1 MKKISK
7 KISSLL
13 VGCLTLGMLSS
24 PLATAETS
32 TPKGFIKTESGLY
45 IKKSVSKVE
54 NTDNQYRISFDIS
67 GTAPKVAM
75 PTAEIVLV
83 IDRSGSMKDTD
94 KEQKIT
100 KVKNAAKNFCKTI
113 LDGKGDNVKISIV
126 SYASSASLDIKSSN
140 NLNNLSSKINYLKAD
155 GGTNTEEGIKEAK
168 NIISN
173 INADKKYVVLFT
185 DGLPTYN
192 TYYADKNYMDED
204 GNYYKYMP
212 NPDKNSTDLLRLG
225 NRGSATYNN
234 DIMAAQRAYHDIVG
248 GTGKIGG
255 IAPRRYYQKV
265 NKDRGGYEYDSKDNK
280 ESQTE
285 ELTSKDISST
295 ADPNIKFYTM
305 GLFTNSTYS
314 IREVADN
321 IDESINNY
329 NVGSTD
335 DEYVEPVKEDTT
347 KEIVD
352 LTENKVN
359 KEDMVE
365 EEVKIEEIKQSRAKY
380 DFSGLSKFDPGE
392 SDMAKSFLY
401 SIQNAETSFDKY
413 VNNYYTSSTDAM
425 TNIFSSI
432 AKEISGE
439 LNAYLGKDVVIKDT
453 VTGDFSIV
461 DININDIQGIDK
473 DKISINGN
481 NIEFN
486 LGDVEDINEDL
497 SNPDK
502 TISFVIEVNDP
513 YLFGEDIPT
522 NVKAAIDHTNPINPN
537 ERFENEEFNIPHV
550 TIDPKKA
557 KITVKKVVQNPD
569 NLTPS
574 ENMSQEVFPILI
586 QGNEEQYSV
595 GLKADETE
603 TMTVYLKGNETNIS
617 SEYAEKY
624 KENENYKFDKN
635 LNFLTVGGYSV
646 SEIVPMNYEL
656 VSISNQNFNINKDNN
671 EINIVITNKCIN
683 DRYFHDNHDKANKL
697 EFK

>member
-32 TPKGFIKTESGLY
+32 TPEGFIKTESGLY

-83 IDRSGSMKDTD
+83 IDRSGSMKDTN

-100 KVKNAAKNFCKTI
+100 KVKNAAKDFCKTI

-140 NLNNLSSKINYLKAD
+140 NLNNLNSKIDSLKAN

-192 TYYADKNYMDED
+192 TYYADKNYMDENGD
-204 GNYYKYMP
+204 YYEDMP
-212 NPDKNSTDLLRLG
+212 KPNKNSTDLLRLG

-248 GTGKIGG
+248 GTGNIGG

-265 NKDRGGYEYDSKDNK
+265 HGGRDGYEYDSKDNK

-321 IDESINNY
+321 IDESINNS
-329 NVGSTD
+329 NVESTD
-335 DEYVEPVKEDTT
+335 DEYVETVKEDTT
-347 KEIVD
+347 KEVVD
-352 LTENKVN
+352 LTENKTEEVLDENKVN
-359 KEDMVE
+359 K
-365 EEVKIEEIKQSRAKY
+365 EEIKQSRAIY
-380 DFSGLSKFDPGE
+380 DFSELSKFDPDK

-401 SIQNAETSFDKY
+401 SIQNAETSFNEY
-413 VNNYYTSSTDAM
+413 VNKYYTSSTDAM

-461 DININDIQGIDK
+461 DISRNDIQGIDK
-473 DKISINGN
+473 DKVSINGN

-522 NVKAAIDHTNPINPN
+522 NVKATIDHTNPINPN

-557 KITVKKVVQNPD
+557 TITVKKVVQNPD

-574 ENMSQEVFPILI
+574 KDMSQEVFPILI
-586 QGNEEQYSV
+586 QGNKEQYSV
-595 GLKADETE
+595 GLKADETQ

-635 LNFLTVGGYSV
+635 LNFLTAGDYSV

-683 DRYFHDNHDKANKL
+683 DSYFHDNHDKPNQL
-697 EFK
+697 EYK

>member
-13 VGCLTLGMLSS
+13 VGCLTLGTLSS

-32 TPKGFIKTESGLY
+32 TPEGFIKTESGLY

-83 IDRSGSMKDTD
+83 IDRSGSMKDTN

-100 KVKNAAKNFCKTI
+100 KVKNAAKDFCKTI

-126 SYASSASLDIKSSN
+126 SYASSASLDIESSN
-140 NLNNLSSKINYLKAD
+140 NLDNLNSKIELLNAD

-204 GNYYKYMP
+204 GKYYKGIP
-212 NPDKNSTDLLRLG
+212 IWSTDLLRLG
-225 NRGSATYNN
+225 NRGSETYNN

-248 GTGKIGG
+248 GTATIGG
-255 IAPRRYYQKV
+255 IAPRGYYKKYNGKYKFV
-265 NKDRGGYEYDSKDNK
+265 ENK

-321 IDESINNY
+321 IDESINNS
-329 NVGSTD
+329 NVESID
-335 DEYVEPVKEDTT
+335 DEYVEPVKEDIT

-352 LTENKVN
+352 LTENKTEEVLDENKVN
-359 KEDMVE
+359 K
-365 EEVKIEEIKQSRAKY
+365 EEIKQSRAIY
-380 DFSGLSKFDPGE
+380 DFSKLSKFDPDE

-401 SIQNAETSFDKY
+401 SIQNAETSFNEY
-413 VNNYYTSSTDAM
+413 VNKYYTSSTDAM

-432 AKEISGE
+432 ANEISGE

-461 DININDIQGIDK
+461 DISRNDIQGIDK
-473 DKISINGN
+473 DKVSINGN

-522 NVKAAIDHTNPINPN
+522 NVKATIDHTNPINPN

-557 KITVKKVVQNPD
+557 TITVKKVVQNPD

-586 QGNEEQYSV
+586 QGNKEQYSI
-595 GLKADETE
+595 GLKADETQ

-635 LNFLTVGGYSV
+635 LNFLTAGDYSV

-683 DRYFHDNHDKANKL
+683 DSYFHDNHDKPNQL
-697 EFK
+697 EYK

>member
-32 TPKGFIKTESGLY
+32 TPEGFIKTESGLY

-83 IDRSGSMKDTD
+83 IDRSGSMKDTN

-100 KVKNAAKNFCKTI
+100 KVKNAAKDFCKTI

-140 NLNNLSSKINYLKAD
+140 NLNNLNSKIDSLKAN

-192 TYYADKNYMDED
+192 TYYADKNYMDEN
-204 GNYYKYMP
+204 GKYYEGMP
-212 NPDKNSTDLLRLG
+212 NPNKNSTNLLRLG

-234 DIMAAQRAYHDIVG
+234 DIMAAQRDYHDIVG
-248 GTGKIGG
+248 GTATIGG
-255 IAPRRYYQKV
+255 IAPRGYYKK
-265 NKDRGGYEYDSKDNK
+265 NNNSGYKFVDNK

-321 IDESINNY
+321 IDESINNS
-329 NVGSTD
+329 NVESTD
-335 DEYVEPVKEDTT
+335 DEYVETVKEDTI
-347 KEIVD
+347 KEVVD
-352 LTENKVN
+352 LTENKTEEVLDENKVN
-359 KEDMVE
+359 K
-365 EEVKIEEIKQSRAKY
+365 EEIKQSRAIY
-380 DFSGLSKFDPGE
+380 DFSELSKFDPDE

-401 SIQNAETSFDKY
+401 SIQNAETSFNEY
-413 VNNYYTSSTDAM
+413 VNKYYTSSTDAM

-461 DININDIQGIDK
+461 DISRNDIQGIDK
-473 DKISINGN
+473 DKVSINGN

-522 NVKAAIDHTNPINPN
+522 NVKATIDHTNPINPN

-557 KITVKKVVQNPD
+557 TITVKKVVQNPD

-574 ENMSQEVFPILI
+574 KDMSQEVFPILI
-586 QGNEEQYSV
+586 QGNKEQYSV
-595 GLKADETE
+595 GLKADETQ

-635 LNFLTVGGYSV
+635 LNFLTAGDYSV

-683 DRYFHDNHDKANKL
+683 DSYFHDNHDKPNQL
-697 EFK
+697 EYK

>member
-32 TPKGFIKTESGLY
+32 TPEGFIKTESGLY

-83 IDRSGSMKDTD
+83 IDRSGSMKDTN

-100 KVKNAAKNFCKTI
+100 KVKNAAKDFCKTI

-140 NLNNLSSKINYLKAD
+140 NLNNLNSKIDSLKAN

-192 TYYADKNYMDED
+192 TYYADKNYMDENGD
-204 GNYYKYMP
+204 YYEDMP
-212 NPDKNSTDLLRLG
+212 KPNKNSTDLLRLG

-248 GTGKIGG
+248 GTGNIGG

-265 NKDRGGYEYDSKDNK
+265 HGGRDGYEYDSKDNK

-321 IDESINNY
+321 IDESINNS
-329 NVGSTD
+329 NVESTD
-335 DEYVEPVKEDTT
+335 DEYVETVKEDTT
-347 KEIVD
+347 KEVVD
-352 LTENKVN
+352 LTENKTEEVLDENKVN
-359 KEDMVE
+359 K
-365 EEVKIEEIKQSRAKY
+365 EEIKQSRAIY
-380 DFSGLSKFDPGE
+380 DFSELSKFDPDE

-401 SIQNAETSFDKY
+401 SIQNAETSFNEY
-413 VNNYYTSSTDAM
+413 VNKYYTSSTDAM

-461 DININDIQGIDK
+461 DISRNDIQGIDK
-473 DKISINGN
+473 DKVSINGN

-522 NVKAAIDHTNPINPN
+522 NVKATIDHTNPINPN

-557 KITVKKVVQNPD
+557 TITVKKVVQNPD

-574 ENMSQEVFPILI
+574 KDMSQEVFPILI
-586 QGNEEQYSV
+586 QGNKEQYSV
-595 GLKADETE
+595 GLKADETQ

-624 KENENYKFDKN
+624 KENENYKFDK
-635 LNFLTVGGYSV
+635 
-646 SEIVPMNYEL
+646 
-656 VSISNQNFNINKDNN
+656 KW
-671 EINIVITNKCIN
+671 
-683 DRYFHDNHDKANKL
+683 
-697 EFK
+697 

>member
-32 TPKGFIKTESGLY
+32 TPEGFIKTESGLY

-83 IDRSGSMKDTD
+83 IDRSGSMKDTN

-100 KVKNAAKNFCKTI
+100 KVKNAAKDFCKTI

-140 NLNNLSSKINYLKAD
+140 NLNNLNSKIDSLKAN

-192 TYYADKNYMDED
+192 TYYADKNYMDEN
-204 GNYYKYMP
+204 GKYYEGMP
-212 NPDKNSTDLLRLG
+212 NPNKNSTNLLRLG

-248 GTGKIGG
+248 GTATIGG
-255 IAPRRYYQKV
+255 IAPRGYYKK
-265 NKDRGGYEYDSKDNK
+265 NNNSGYKFVDNK

-321 IDESINNY
+321 IDESINNS
-329 NVGSTD
+329 NVESTD
-335 DEYVEPVKEDTT
+335 DEYVETVKEDTI
-347 KEIVD
+347 KEVVD
-352 LTENKVN
+352 LTENKTEEVLDENKVN
-359 KEDMVE
+359 K
-365 EEVKIEEIKQSRAKY
+365 EEIKQSRAIY
-380 DFSGLSKFDPGE
+380 DFSELSKFDPDE

-401 SIQNAETSFDKY
+401 SIQNAETSFNEY
-413 VNNYYTSSTDAM
+413 VNKYYTSSTDAM

-461 DININDIQGIDK
+461 DISRNDIQGIDK
-473 DKISINGN
+473 DKVSINGN

-522 NVKAAIDHTNPINPN
+522 NVKATIDHTNPINPN

-557 KITVKKVVQNPD
+557 TITVKKVVQNPD

-574 ENMSQEVFPILI
+574 KDMSQEVFPILI
-586 QGNEEQYSV
+586 QGNKEQYSV
-595 GLKADETE
+595 GLKADETQ

-635 LNFLTVGGYSV
+635 LNFLTAGDYSV

-683 DRYFHDNHDKANKL
+683 DSYFHDNHDKPNQL
-697 EFK
+697 EYK

>member
-32 TPKGFIKTESGLY
+32 TPEGFIKTESGLY

-83 IDRSGSMKDTD
+83 IDRSGSMKDTN

-100 KVKNAAKNFCKTI
+100 KVKNAAKDFCKTI

-140 NLNNLSSKINYLKAD
+140 NLNNLNSKIDSLKAN

-192 TYYADKNYMDED
+192 TYYADKNYMDEN
-204 GNYYKYMP
+204 GKYYEGIP
-212 NPDKNSTDLLRLG
+212 IWSTDLLRLG
-225 NRGSATYNN
+225 NRGSETYNN

-248 GTGKIGG
+248 GTGTIGG
-255 IAPRRYYQKV
+255 IAPRGYYEK
-265 NKDRGGYEYDSKDNK
+265 NNRGYKFVENK

-305 GLFTNSTYS
+305 GLFTKSTYS

-321 IDESINNY
+321 IDESINNS
-329 NVGSTD
+329 NVESID
-335 DEYVEPVKEDTT
+335 DEYVEPVKEDIT

-352 LTENKVN
+352 LTENKTEEVLDENKVN
-359 KEDMVE
+359 K
-365 EEVKIEEIKQSRAKY
+365 EEIKQSRAIY
-380 DFSGLSKFDPGE
+380 DFSKLSKFDPDE

-401 SIQNAETSFDKY
+401 SIQNVETSFNEY
-413 VNNYYTSSTDAM
+413 VNKYYTSSTDAM

-461 DININDIQGIDK
+461 DINKNDIQGIDK
-473 DKISINGN
+473 DKVSINGN

-486 LGDVEDINEDL
+486 LGNVEDINEDL

-522 NVKAAIDHTNPINPN
+522 NVKATIDHTNPINPN

-557 KITVKKVVQNPD
+557 TITVKKVVQNPD

-574 ENMSQEVFPILI
+574 KDMSQEVFPILI
-586 QGNEEQYSV
+586 QGNKEQYSV
-595 GLKADETE
+595 GLKADETQ

-635 LNFLTVGGYSV
+635 LNFLTAGDYSV

-683 DRYFHDNHDKANKL
+683 DSYFHDNHDKPNQL
-697 EFK
+697 EYK

>member
-1 MKKISK
+1 MNMKKINK

-24 PLATAETS
+24 QLAIAETS
-32 TPKGFIKTESGLY
+32 TPEGFIKTESGLY

-113 LDGKGDNVKISIV
+113 LYGKGDNVKISIV

-140 NLNNLSSKINYLKAD
+140 NLNNLNSKIGSLEAN
-155 GGTNTEEGIKEAK
+155 GGTNTEEGIKEAR

-192 TYYADKNYMDED
+192 TYYADKNYMDEN
-204 GNYYKYMP
+204 GKYYKDIPTP
-212 NPDKNSTDLLRLG
+212 NKNSTDLLRLG

-248 GTGKIGG
+248 GTATIGG
-255 IAPRRYYQKV
+255 IAPRGYYKK
-265 NKDRGGYEYDSKDNK
+265 NNNSGYKFVENK

-295 ADPNIKFYTM
+295 ADQNIKFYTM

-321 IDESINNY
+321 IYESINNS
-329 NVGSTD
+329 NVESID
-335 DEYVEPVKEDTT
+335 D
-347 KEIVD
+347 
-352 LTENKVN
+352 ENKVN

-365 EEVKIEEIKQSRAKY
+365 EEVKIEEIKQSRTIY
-380 DFSGLSKFDPGE
+380 DFSGLSKFDPNE
-392 SDMAKSFLY
+392 SKMAKSFLY
-401 SIQNAETSFDKY
+401 SIQNAETSFNEY
-413 VNNYYTSSTDAM
+413 VNKYYTSSTDAM
-425 TNIFSSI
+425 TNIFNSI

-461 DININDIQGIDK
+461 DINRNDIQGIDK
-473 DKISINGN
+473 DKVSINGN

-486 LGDVEDINEDL
+486 LGNVEDINEDL

-522 NVKAAIDHTNPINPN
+522 NVKATIDHTNPINPN

-557 KITVKKVVQNPD
+557 TITVKKIVQNPD

-574 ENMSQEVFPILI
+574 KDVSQEVFPILI
-586 QGNEEQYSV
+586 QGNKEQYSV
-595 GLKADETE
+595 GLKADETQ

-635 LNFLTVGGYSV
+635 LNFLAVGDYSV

-683 DRYFHDNHDKANKL
+683 DSYFHDNHDKPNQL
-697 EFK
+697 EYK

>member
-32 TPKGFIKTESGLY
+32 TPEGFIKTESGLY

-83 IDRSGSMKDTD
+83 IDRSGSMKDTN

-100 KVKNAAKNFCKTI
+100 KVKNAAKDFCKTI

-140 NLNNLSSKINYLKAD
+140 NLNNLNSKIDSLKAN

-192 TYYADKNYMDED
+192 TYYADKNYMDENGD
-204 GNYYKYMP
+204 YYEDMP
-212 NPDKNSTDLLRLG
+212 KPNKNSTDLLRLG

-248 GTGKIGG
+248 GTGNIGG

-265 NKDRGGYEYDSKDNK
+265 HGGRDGYEYDSKDNK

-321 IDESINNY
+321 IDESINNS
-329 NVGSTD
+329 NVESTD
-335 DEYVEPVKEDTT
+335 DEYVETVKEDTT
-347 KEIVD
+347 KEVVD
-352 LTENKVN
+352 LTENKTEEVLDENKVN
-359 KEDMVE
+359 K
-365 EEVKIEEIKQSRAKY
+365 EEIKQSRAIY
-380 DFSGLSKFDPGE
+380 DFSELSKFDPDE

-401 SIQNAETSFDKY
+401 SIQNAETSFNEY
-413 VNNYYTSSTDAM
+413 VNKYYTSSTDAM

-461 DININDIQGIDK
+461 DISRNDIQGIDK
-473 DKISINGN
+473 DKVSINGN

-522 NVKAAIDHTNPINPN
+522 NVKATIDHTNPINPN

-557 KITVKKVVQNPD
+557 IITVKKVVQNPD

-574 ENMSQEVFPILI
+574 KDMSQEVFPILI
-586 QGNEEQYSV
+586 QGNKEQYSV
-595 GLKADETE
+595 GLKADETQ

-635 LNFLTVGGYSV
+635 LNFLTAGDYSV

-683 DRYFHDNHDKANKL
+683 DSYFHDNHDKPNQL
-697 EFK
+697 EYK

>member
-32 TPKGFIKTESGLY
+32 TPEGFIKTESGLY

-83 IDRSGSMKDTD
+83 IDRSGSMKDTN

-100 KVKNAAKNFCKTI
+100 KVKNAAKDFCKTI

-126 SYASSASLDIKSSN
+126 TYASSASLDIKSSN
-140 NLNNLSSKINYLKAD
+140 NLNNLNSKIDSLKAN

-192 TYYADKNYMDED
+192 TYYADKNYMDENGD
-204 GNYYKYMP
+204 YYEDMP
-212 NPDKNSTDLLRLG
+212 KPNKNSTDLLRLG

-248 GTGKIGG
+248 GTGNIGG

-265 NKDRGGYEYDSKDNK
+265 HGGRDGYEYDSKDNK

-321 IDESINNY
+321 IDESINNS
-329 NVGSTD
+329 NVESTD
-335 DEYVEPVKEDTT
+335 DEYVETVKEDTT
-347 KEIVD
+347 KEVVD
-352 LTENKVN
+352 LTENKTEEVLDENKVN
-359 KEDMVE
+359 K
-365 EEVKIEEIKQSRAKY
+365 EEIKQSRAIY
-380 DFSGLSKFDPGE
+380 DFSELSKFDPDE

-401 SIQNAETSFDKY
+401 SIQNAETSFNEY
-413 VNNYYTSSTDAM
+413 VNKYYTSSTDAM

-461 DININDIQGIDK
+461 DISRNDIQGIDK
-473 DKISINGN
+473 DKVSINGN

-522 NVKAAIDHTNPINPN
+522 NVKATIDHTNPINPN

-557 KITVKKVVQNPD
+557 TITVKKVVQNPD

-574 ENMSQEVFPILI
+574 KDMSQEVFPILI
-586 QGNEEQYSV
+586 QGNKEQYSV
-595 GLKADETE
+595 GLKADETQ

-635 LNFLTVGGYSV
+635 LNFLTAGDYSV

-683 DRYFHDNHDKANKL
+683 DSYFHDNHDKPNQL
-697 EFK
+697 EYK

>member
-32 TPKGFIKTESGLY
+32 TPEGFIKTESGLY

-83 IDRSGSMKDTD
+83 IDRSGSMKDTN

-100 KVKNAAKNFCKTI
+100 KVKNAAKDFCKTI

-140 NLNNLSSKINYLKAD
+140 NLNNLNSKIDSLKAN

-192 TYYADKNYMDED
+192 TYYADKNYMDEN
-204 GNYYKYMP
+204 GKYYEGMP
-212 NPDKNSTDLLRLG
+212 NPNKNSTNLLRLG

-248 GTGKIGG
+248 GTATIGG
-255 IAPRRYYQKV
+255 IAPRGYYKK
-265 NKDRGGYEYDSKDNK
+265 NNNSGYKFVDNK

-321 IDESINNY
+321 IDESINNS
-329 NVGSTD
+329 NVESTD
-335 DEYVEPVKEDTT
+335 DEYVETVKEDTT
-347 KEIVD
+347 KEVVD
-352 LTENKVN
+352 LTENKTEEVLDENKVN
-359 KEDMVE
+359 K
-365 EEVKIEEIKQSRAKY
+365 EEIKQSRAIY
-380 DFSGLSKFDPGE
+380 DFSELSKFDPDE

-401 SIQNAETSFDKY
+401 SIQNAETSFNEY
-413 VNNYYTSSTDAM
+413 VNKYYTSSTDAM

-461 DININDIQGIDK
+461 DISRNDIQGIDK
-473 DKISINGN
+473 DKVSINGN

-513 YLFGEDIPT
+513 YLLGEDIPT
-522 NVKAAIDHTNPINPN
+522 NVKATIDHTNPINPN

-557 KITVKKVVQNPD
+557 TITVKKVVQNPD

-574 ENMSQEVFPILI
+574 KDMSQEVFPILI
-586 QGNEEQYSV
+586 QGNKEQYSV
-595 GLKADETE
+595 GLKADETQ

-635 LNFLTVGGYSV
+635 LNFLTAGDYSV

-683 DRYFHDNHDKANKL
+683 DSYFHDNHDKPNQL
-697 EFK
+697 EYK

>member
-32 TPKGFIKTESGLY
+32 TPEGFIKTESGLY

-83 IDRSGSMKDTD
+83 IDRSGSRKDTN

-100 KVKNAAKNFCKTI
+100 KVKNAAKDFCKTI

-140 NLNNLSSKINYLKAD
+140 NLNNLNSKIDSLKAN

-192 TYYADKNYMDED
+192 TYYADKNYMDENGD
-204 GNYYKYMP
+204 YYEDMP
-212 NPDKNSTDLLRLG
+212 KPNKNSTDLLRLG

-248 GTGKIGG
+248 GTGNIGG

-265 NKDRGGYEYDSKDNK
+265 HGGRDGYEYDSKDNK

-321 IDESINNY
+321 IDESINNS
-329 NVGSTD
+329 NVESTD
-335 DEYVEPVKEDTT
+335 DEYVETVKEDTT
-347 KEIVD
+347 KEVVD
-352 LTENKVN
+352 LTENKTEEVLDENKVN
-359 KEDMVE
+359 K
-365 EEVKIEEIKQSRAKY
+365 EEIKQSRAIY
-380 DFSGLSKFDPGE
+380 DFSELSKFDPDE

-401 SIQNAETSFDKY
+401 SIQNAETSFNEY
-413 VNNYYTSSTDAM
+413 VNKYYTSSTDAM

-461 DININDIQGIDK
+461 DISRNDIQGIDK
-473 DKISINGN
+473 DKVSINGN

-522 NVKAAIDHTNPINPN
+522 NVKATIDHTNPINPN

-557 KITVKKVVQNPD
+557 TITVKKVVQNPD

-574 ENMSQEVFPILI
+574 KDMSQEVFPILI
-586 QGNEEQYSV
+586 QGNKEQYSV
-595 GLKADETE
+595 GLKADETQ

-635 LNFLTVGGYSV
+635 LNFLTAGDYSV

-683 DRYFHDNHDKANKL
+683 DSYFHDNHDKPNQL
-697 EFK
+697 EYK

>member
-32 TPKGFIKTESGLY
+32 TPEGFIKTESGLY

-83 IDRSGSMKDTD
+83 IDRSGSMKDTN

-100 KVKNAAKNFCKTI
+100 KVKNAAKDFCKTI

-140 NLNNLSSKINYLKAD
+140 NLNNLNSKIDSLKAN

-192 TYYADKNYMDED
+192 TYYADKNYMDENGD
-204 GNYYKYMP
+204 YYEDMP
-212 NPDKNSTDLLRLG
+212 KPNKNSTDLLRLG

-248 GTGKIGG
+248 GTGNIGG

-265 NKDRGGYEYDSKDNK
+265 HGGRDGYEYDSKDNK

-321 IDESINNY
+321 IDESINNS
-329 NVGSTD
+329 NVESTD
-335 DEYVEPVKEDTT
+335 DEYVETVKEDTT
-347 KEIVD
+347 KEVVD
-352 LTENKVN
+352 LTENKTEEVLDENKVN
-359 KEDMVE
+359 K
-365 EEVKIEEIKQSRAKY
+365 EEIKQSRAIY
-380 DFSGLSKFDPGE
+380 DFSELSKFDPDE

-401 SIQNAETSFDKY
+401 SIQNAETSFNEY
-413 VNNYYTSSTDAM
+413 VNKYYTSSTDAM

-461 DININDIQGIDK
+461 DISRNDIQGIDK
-473 DKISINGN
+473 DKVSINGN

-513 YLFGEDIPT
+513 YLLGEDIPT
-522 NVKAAIDHTNPINPN
+522 NVKATIDHTNPINPN

-557 KITVKKVVQNPD
+557 TITVKKVVQNPD

-574 ENMSQEVFPILI
+574 KDMSQEVFPILI
-586 QGNEEQYSV
+586 QGNKEQYSV
-595 GLKADETE
+595 GLKADETQ

-635 LNFLTVGGYSV
+635 LNFLTAGDYSV

-683 DRYFHDNHDKANKL
+683 DSYFHDNHDKPNQL
-697 EFK
+697 EYK

>member
-32 TPKGFIKTESGLY
+32 TPEGFIKTESGLY

-83 IDRSGSMKDTD
+83 IDRSGSMKDTN

-100 KVKNAAKNFCKTI
+100 KVKNAAKDFCKTI

-140 NLNNLSSKINYLKAD
+140 NLNNLNSKIDSLKAN

-192 TYYADKNYMDED
+192 TYYADKNYMDENGD
-204 GNYYKYMP
+204 YYEDMP
-212 NPDKNSTDLLRLG
+212 KPNKNSTDLLRLG

-248 GTGKIGG
+248 GTGNIGG

-265 NKDRGGYEYDSKDNK
+265 HGGRDGYEYDSKDNK

-321 IDESINNY
+321 IDESINNS
-329 NVGSTD
+329 NVESTD
-335 DEYVEPVKEDTT
+335 DEYVETVKEDTT
-347 KEIVD
+347 KEVVD
-352 LTENKVN
+352 LTENKTEEVLDENKVN
-359 KEDMVE
+359 K
-365 EEVKIEEIKQSRAKY
+365 EEIKQSRAIY
-380 DFSGLSKFDPGE
+380 DFSELSKFDPDE

-401 SIQNAETSFDKY
+401 SIQNAETSFNEY
-413 VNNYYTSSTDAM
+413 VNKYYTSSTDAM

-461 DININDIQGIDK
+461 DISRNDIQGIDK
-473 DKISINGN
+473 DKVSINGN

-522 NVKAAIDHTNPINPN
+522 NVKATIDHTNPINPN

-557 KITVKKVVQNPD
+557 TITVKKVVQNPD

-574 ENMSQEVFPILI
+574 KDMSQEVFPILI
-586 QGNEEQYSV
+586 QGNKEQYSV
-595 GLKADETE
+595 GLKADETQ

-635 LNFLTVGGYSV
+635 LNFLTAGDYSV

-683 DRYFHDNHDKANKL
+683 DSYFHDNHDKPNQL
-697 EFK
+697 EYK

>member
-32 TPKGFIKTESGLY
+32 TPEGFIKTESGLY

-83 IDRSGSMKDTD
+83 IDRSGSMKDTN

-100 KVKNAAKNFCKTI
+100 KVKNAAKHFCEII

-126 SYASSASLDIKSSN
+126 SYASSASLDIESSN
-140 NLNNLSSKINYLKAD
+140 NLDNLNSKIELLNAD

-204 GNYYKYMP
+204 GKYYKGIP
-212 NPDKNSTDLLRLG
+212 IWSTDLLRLG
-225 NRGSATYNN
+225 NRGSETYNN

-248 GTGKIGG
+248 GTATIGG
-255 IAPRRYYQKV
+255 IAPRGYYKKYNGKYKFV
-265 NKDRGGYEYDSKDNK
+265 ENK

-321 IDESINNY
+321 IDESINNS
-329 NVGSTD
+329 NVESID
-335 DEYVEPVKEDTT
+335 DEYVEPVKEDIT

-352 LTENKVN
+352 LTENKTEEVLDENKVN
-359 KEDMVE
+359 K
-365 EEVKIEEIKQSRAKY
+365 EEIKQSRAIY
-380 DFSGLSKFDPGE
+380 DFSKLSKFDPDE

-401 SIQNAETSFDKY
+401 SIQNAETSFNEY
-413 VNNYYTSSTDAM
+413 VNKYYTSSTNAM

-432 AKEISGE
+432 ANEISGE

-461 DININDIQGIDK
+461 DISRNDIQGIDK
-473 DKISINGN
+473 DKVSINGN

-522 NVKAAIDHTNPINPN
+522 NVKATIDHTNPINPN

-557 KITVKKVVQNPD
+557 TITVKKVVQNPD

-574 ENMSQEVFPILI
+574 KDMSQEVFPILI
-586 QGNEEQYSV
+586 QGNKEQYSV
-595 GLKADETE
+595 GLKADETQ

-635 LNFLTVGGYSV
+635 LNFLTAGDYSV

-683 DRYFHDNHDKANKL
+683 DSYFHDNHDKPNQL
-697 EFK
+697 EYK

>member
-13 VGCLTLGMLSS
+13 VGCLTLGTLSS

-32 TPKGFIKTESGLY
+32 TPEGFIKTESGLY

-83 IDRSGSMKDTD
+83 IDRSGSMKDTN

-100 KVKNAAKNFCKTI
+100 KVKNAAKDFCKTI

-126 SYASSASLDIKSSN
+126 SYASSASLDIESSN
-140 NLNNLSSKINYLKAD
+140 NLDNLNSKIELLNAD

-204 GNYYKYMP
+204 GKYYKGIP
-212 NPDKNSTDLLRLG
+212 IWSTDLLRLG
-225 NRGSATYNN
+225 NRGSETYNN

-248 GTGKIGG
+248 GTATIGG
-255 IAPRRYYQKV
+255 IAPRGYYKKYNGKYKFV
-265 NKDRGGYEYDSKDNK
+265 ENK

-321 IDESINNY
+321 IDESINNS
-329 NVGSTD
+329 NVESID
-335 DEYVEPVKEDTT
+335 DEYVEPVKEDIT

-352 LTENKVN
+352 LTENKTEEVLDENKVN
-359 KEDMVE
+359 K
-365 EEVKIEEIKQSRAKY
+365 EEIKQSRAIY
-380 DFSGLSKFDPGE
+380 DFSKLSKFDPDE

-401 SIQNAETSFDKY
+401 SIQNAETSFNEY
-413 VNNYYTSSTDAM
+413 VNKYYTSSTDAM

-432 AKEISGE
+432 ANEISGE

-461 DININDIQGIDK
+461 DISRNDIQGIDK
-473 DKISINGN
+473 DKVSINGN

-522 NVKAAIDHTNPINPN
+522 NVKATIDHTNPINPN

-557 KITVKKVVQNPD
+557 TITVKKVVQNPD

-574 ENMSQEVFPILI
+574 KDMSQEVFPILI
-586 QGNEEQYSV
+586 QGNKEQYSV
-595 GLKADETE
+595 GLKADETQ

-635 LNFLTVGGYSV
+635 LNFLTAGDYSV

-683 DRYFHDNHDKANKL
+683 DSYFHDNHDKPNQL
-697 EFK
+697 EYK